1 MFGLGTIEDL
11 EKSGPE
17 LALSSR
23 LMVTPIIQY
32 LNKIR
37 LKRSSPSMI
46 TTTIHAIAVP
56 LRAWYGVDNTGG
68 G

>member
-17 LALSSR
+17 LALSGR
-23 LMVTPIIQY
+23 LMVTPMVQC

-37 LKRSSPSMI
+37 KPTHLTADDP
-46 TTTIHAIAVP
+46 P
-56 LRAWYGVDNTGG
+56 P
-68 G
+68 

>member
-17 LALSSR
+17 LALSGR
-23 LMVTPIIQY
+23 LMVTPMVQY

-37 LKRSSPSMI
+37 TPAHLTADSLHRDSCRRHFDSCS
-46 TTTIHAIAVP
+46 
-56 LRAWYGVDNTGG
+56 G
-68 G
+68 

>member
-17 LALSSR
+17 LALSGR
-23 LMVTPIIQY
+23 LMVTPIVQY

-46 TTTIHAIAVP
+46 AATIRATAVL
-56 LRAWYGVDNTGG
+56 LRAQYGVDNTGG